1 MPALVGFQKRFEAA
15 FVLVHIVILAKK
27 QDQLL
32 HICLAVG
39 NAVDGQEVEK
49 RLLELRFQEPVE
61 SKNGLIGELEAR
73 SAKLIIRT
81 NQPDAAV
88 EDRNIA
94 FVNTIWLS

>member
-1 MPALVGFQKRFEAA
+1 MPALVSLQQRFEAA
-15 FVLVHIVILAKK
+15 FVLMHVVILTKK

-32 HICLAVG
+32 YIGLSVG
-39 NAVDGQEVEK
+39 NAVDGQEVEQ
-49 RLLELRFQEPVE
+49 RLFELRFQEPVE